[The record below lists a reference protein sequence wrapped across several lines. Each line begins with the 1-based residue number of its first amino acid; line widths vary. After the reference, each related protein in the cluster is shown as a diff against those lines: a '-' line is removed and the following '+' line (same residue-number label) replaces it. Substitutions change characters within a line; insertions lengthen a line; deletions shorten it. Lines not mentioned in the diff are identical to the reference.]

1 MQSGMQSQDSTVLL
15 SATARHFSRAR
26 TRIYKRKRFGADR
39 TERWSCVKV
48 EVAVLWLPVPKK
60 LDGFCG
66 REATFEEE
74 DEAYRTEFRS
84 CVKVEVA
91 AFGSLSLKSLMV
103 SVDVK
108 QHLKKKTKRIEQSS
122 GAV

>member
-26 TRIYKRKRFGADR
+26 ARIYKRKRFGADR
-39 TERWSCVKV
+39 TELWSCVKV
-48 EVAVLWLPVPKK
+48 VVA
-60 LDGFCG
+60 
-66 REATFEEE
+66 
-74 DEAYRTEFRS
+74 S
-84 CVKVEVA
+84 
-91 AFGSLSLKSLMV
+91 FGSLSLKSLMV